1 MKNYAHKKLE
11 KTISQANHFFVNQ
24 RYHQALPLYQQ
35 AIKIAPKDHHIW
47 SNLASTLMQ
56 LGQLE
61 EAKNHFEIALNLYP
75 KNPAALNNLAALL
88 GRLGKK
94 KEALETLENLHQ
106 LTPNDH
112 EVLSN
117 IGVAL
122 NRLDRQQEALLWFD
136 KALALAPT
144 FSDAH
149 HGKASAAAHLGQEK
163 TAQFHCQQAIQY
175 KSHAPSPRLLNM
187 MLSLPVVAVNKQQA
201 QQTVETFTQ
210 NIFSL
215 KNWVEQD
222 SFYLEELGNI
232 VGDRQPFALA
242 YRLGNICEPL
252 SLYGDIIARAA
263 KAYWEKRNLF
273 PIPKPEKR
281 EKIRLAILSEQIRRH
296 SVWDIILKGIV
307 KHLNRQYFEIFLYHT
322 GMHIDEETKWAESV
336 VDKFIQGPKGHTEWL
351 IQIRQDTPDVIFFPE
366 IGMDTLTCKLAALRL
381 APLQVASWGHP
392 VTTGLPEI
400 DLYFSGELIEGE
412 QAATHYREKLIKLP
426 GTGACTEP
434 LPNPALPIPREQLSI
449 PEDRTWVR
457 MVICQRPFKLDPAFD
472 DMLAQTVKASWPCK
486 LFILKDMQLP
496 WATQRGIE
504 RLTSAL
510 LRHDVDATQ
519 CLVEVPWLGREH
531 FFGLLDE
538 MDIYLDMPAF
548 SGYTTAWQAVHR
560 GMPIVTLEGE
570 FMRQRLAA
578 GLLRKIEQTE
588 TIAQSEAEYIDI
600 ATRLAEE
607 CRDAELRAK
616 RRAAIKAAAPKADH
630 DVSVVRMF
638 EQILLDELI
647 QHHITLNPNKDEDMK
662 KEKPQVIN
670 ITKNLQ
676 QRYIELLKNTL
687 LNEVYLENEV
697 RFLYIFA
704 MLSIGKNVDINTV
717 REINK
722 VLPEW
727 VKSIREARQEGRP
740 WWSLT
745 LTDGKGG
752 QKILNLRN
760 VVEFSHTMVGRK
772 RLDNIAHCLDIIR
785 LENIPGDVIETGAW
799 RGGAS
804 IFMKGYLSCYEMN
817 DRKVWVA
824 DSFEGLPIPSLP
836 EDAGYDFSAS
846 KQPILAVSL
855 EEVQENFHRYDLLD
869 ENVKFLKGWFCDTLP
884 TAPIEQLA
892 VLRLDGDL
900 YESTMD
906 ALNALYHKVVVGGFV
921 IVDDYNDFE
930 PCRRA
935 ITEFREKHK
944 IIDPIQKIDWTGVFW
959 RKS

>member
-175 KSHAPSPRLLNM
+175 KPHAPSPRLLNM

-630 DVSVVRMF
+630 DVSVVRAF
-638 EQILLDELI
+638 EKTLIDELAARGRTFDFAE
-647 QHHITLNPNKDEDMK
+647 QPSEMT
-662 KEKPQVIN
+662 
-670 ITKNLQ
+670 
-676 QRYIELLKNTL
+676 IEPTDSVAATRESSMMNNETNQTVYPWQL
-687 LNEVYLENEV
+687 LNGELHLHTLTPNYAPTGLLEMIAAPENGDAHLKVLDVGCFCGGSGRWIKQKFPGAEVIGIEMLPKAAEV
-697 RFLYIFA
+697 AAPDYDKVIVSTFE
-704 MLSIGKNVDINTV
+704 NVDFEAEGLKHESVDAI
-717 REINK
+717 IAAD
-722 VLPEW
+722 VLEHLYN
-727 VKSIREARQEGRP
+727 P
-740 WWSLT
+740 WQAL
-745 LTDGKGG
+745 
-752 QKILNLRN
+752 Q
-760 VVEFSHTMVGRK
+760 
-772 RLDNIAHCLDIIR
+772 RLKPLLA
-785 LENIPGDVIETGAW
+785 P
-799 RGGAS
+799 GGA
-804 IFMKGYLSCYEMN
+804 IY
-817 DRKVWVA
+817 
-824 DSFEGLPIPSLP
+824 ISLP
-836 EDAGYDFSAS
+836 
-846 KQPILAVSL
+846 
-855 EEVQENFHRYDLLD
+855 
-869 ENVKFLKGWFCDTLP
+869 NVRNLN
-884 TAPIEQLA
+884 I
-892 VLRLDGDL
+892 
-900 YESTMD
+900 
-906 ALNALYHKVVVGGFV
+906 LNALAKGEWQYAGAGILDVTHIRFFTKKQALEMLEQTGWQATEIRINPDPRLVPA
-921 IVDDYNDFE
+921 FE
-930 PCRRA
+930 GKDLSQIQNIELDNLKLTGLSQEDVLELLALQLFIRA
-935 ITEFREKHK
+935 EPK
-944 IIDPIQKIDWTGVFW
+944 
-959 RKS
+959 

>member
-1 MKNYAHKKLE
+1 
-11 KTISQANHFFVNQ
+11 
-24 RYHQALPLYQQ
+24 
-35 AIKIAPKDHHIW
+35 
-47 SNLASTLMQ
+47 MQ

-149 HGKASAAAHLGQEK
+149 YGKAGTCAHLGQEE

-175 KSHAPSPRLLNM
+175 KPHAPSPRLLNM

-201 QQTVETFTQ
+201 QQTIETFTQ

-252 SLYGDIIARAA
+252 SLYGDIIARTA

-504 RLTSAL
+504 RLTSVL

-607 CRDAELRAK
+607 CRDTELRAK

-630 DVSVVRMF
+630 DVSVVRAF
-638 EQILLDELI
+638 EKTLIDALAEKGKTFSDLPNLELPMQPIQETKYPWQMLHADLHLTTLKSDYAPVGLLQMIETPPKNVLDVGCFCGGSGRWLKNKFPAVNVVGIEMLEKAAEMARQFYDHVLVGKFEDHDLTAYQGQFDVIIAADVLEHMYDPWQVLQKLKPLLAPHGAIYISLPNVRNLNVLQALAKGEWQYEGAGILDITHIRFFTRKQALQMLEQTGWKTTEVRINPDPRLAAVYQGKDLSQIQNIEAEG
-647 QHHITLNPNKDEDMK
+647 ITLKGLAQDDVLELMA
-662 KEKPQVIN
+662 
-670 ITKNLQ
+670 LQ
-676 QRYIELLKNTL
+676 L
-687 LNEVYLENEV
+687 
-697 RFLYIFA
+697 F
-704 MLSIGKNVDINTV
+704 
-717 REINK
+717 
-722 VLPEW
+722 
-727 VKSIREARQEGRP
+727 IRAE
-740 WWSLT
+740 
-745 LTDGKGG
+745 
-752 QKILNLRN
+752 
-760 VVEFSHTMVGRK
+760 
-772 RLDNIAHCLDIIR
+772 
-785 LENIPGDVIETGAW
+785 
-799 RGGAS
+799 
-804 IFMKGYLSCYEMN
+804 
-817 DRKVWVA
+817 
-824 DSFEGLPIPSLP
+824 
-836 EDAGYDFSAS
+836 
-846 KQPILAVSL
+846 
-855 EEVQENFHRYDLLD
+855 
-869 ENVKFLKGWFCDTLP
+869 
-884 TAPIEQLA
+884 
-892 VLRLDGDL
+892 
-900 YESTMD
+900 
-906 ALNALYHKVVVGGFV
+906 
-921 IVDDYNDFE
+921 
-930 PCRRA
+930 
-935 ITEFREKHK
+935 
-944 IIDPIQKIDWTGVFW
+944 
-959 RKS
+959 

>member
-1 MKNYAHKKLE
+1 MKNHVDKKLE

-106 LTPNDH
+106 LTPNDP

-252 SLYGDIIARAA
+252 SLYGDIIAWAA

-630 DVSVVRMF
+630 DVSVVRAF
-638 EQILLDELI
+638 EKTLIDELAARGRTFDFAE
-647 QHHITLNPNKDEDMK
+647 QPSEMT
-662 KEKPQVIN
+662 
-670 ITKNLQ
+670 
-676 QRYIELLKNTL
+676 IEPTDSVAATRESSMMNNETNQTVYPWQL
-687 LNEVYLENEV
+687 LNGELHLHTLTPNYAPTGLLEMIAAPENGDAHLKVLDVGCFCGGSGRWIKQKFPGAEVIGIEMLPKAAEV
-697 RFLYIFA
+697 AAPDYDKVIVSTFE
-704 MLSIGKNVDINTV
+704 NVDFEAEGLKHGSVDAI
-717 REINK
+717 IAAD
-722 VLPEW
+722 VLEHLYN
-727 VKSIREARQEGRP
+727 P
-740 WWSLT
+740 WQAL
-745 LTDGKGG
+745 
-752 QKILNLRN
+752 Q
-760 VVEFSHTMVGRK
+760 
-772 RLDNIAHCLDIIR
+772 RLKPLLA
-785 LENIPGDVIETGAW
+785 P
-799 RGGAS
+799 GGA
-804 IFMKGYLSCYEMN
+804 IY
-817 DRKVWVA
+817 
-824 DSFEGLPIPSLP
+824 ISLP
-836 EDAGYDFSAS
+836 
-846 KQPILAVSL
+846 
-855 EEVQENFHRYDLLD
+855 
-869 ENVKFLKGWFCDTLP
+869 NVRNLN
-884 TAPIEQLA
+884 I
-892 VLRLDGDL
+892 
-900 YESTMD
+900 
-906 ALNALYHKVVVGGFV
+906 LNALAKGEWQYAGAGILDVTHIRFFTKKQALEMLEQTGWQATEIRINPDPRLVPA
-921 IVDDYNDFE
+921 FE
-930 PCRRA
+930 GKDLSQIQNIELDNLKLTGLSQEDVLELLALQLFIRA
-935 ITEFREKHK
+935 EPK
-944 IIDPIQKIDWTGVFW
+944 
-959 RKS
+959 

>member
-106 LTPNDH
+106 LTPNDP

-252 SLYGDIIARAA
+252 SLYGDIIAWAA

-630 DVSVVRMF
+630 DVSVVRAF
-638 EQILLDELI
+638 EKTLIDELAARGRTFDFAE
-647 QHHITLNPNKDEDMK
+647 QPSEMT
-662 KEKPQVIN
+662 
-670 ITKNLQ
+670 
-676 QRYIELLKNTL
+676 IEPTDSVAATRESSMMNNETNQTVYPWQL
-687 LNEVYLENEV
+687 LNGELHLHTLTPNYAPTGLLEMMAAPENGDAHLKVLDVGCFCGGSGRWIKQKFPGAEVIGIEMLPKAAEV
-697 RFLYIFA
+697 AAPDYDKVIVSTFE
-704 MLSIGKNVDINTV
+704 NVDFEAEGLKHGSVDAI
-717 REINK
+717 IAAD
-722 VLPEW
+722 VLEHLYN
-727 VKSIREARQEGRP
+727 P
-740 WWSLT
+740 WQAL
-745 LTDGKGG
+745 
-752 QKILNLRN
+752 Q
-760 VVEFSHTMVGRK
+760 
-772 RLDNIAHCLDIIR
+772 RLKPLLA
-785 LENIPGDVIETGAW
+785 P
-799 RGGAS
+799 GGA
-804 IFMKGYLSCYEMN
+804 IY
-817 DRKVWVA
+817 
-824 DSFEGLPIPSLP
+824 ISLP
-836 EDAGYDFSAS
+836 
-846 KQPILAVSL
+846 
-855 EEVQENFHRYDLLD
+855 
-869 ENVKFLKGWFCDTLP
+869 NVRNLN
-884 TAPIEQLA
+884 I
-892 VLRLDGDL
+892 
-900 YESTMD
+900 
-906 ALNALYHKVVVGGFV
+906 LNALAKGEWQYAGAGILDVTHIRFFTKKQALEMLEQTGWQATEIRINPDPRLVPA
-921 IVDDYNDFE
+921 FE
-930 PCRRA
+930 GKDLSQIQNIELDNLKLTGLSQEDVLELLALQLFIRA
-935 ITEFREKHK
+935 EPK
-944 IIDPIQKIDWTGVFW
+944 
-959 RKS
+959 